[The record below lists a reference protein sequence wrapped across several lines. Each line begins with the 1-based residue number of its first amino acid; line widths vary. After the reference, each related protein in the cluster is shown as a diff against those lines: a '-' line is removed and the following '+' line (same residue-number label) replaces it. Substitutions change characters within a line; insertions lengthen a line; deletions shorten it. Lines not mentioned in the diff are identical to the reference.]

1 MAGSGSERLSV
12 CLAGDPDTK
21 VVLQHLLLNFMLYC
35 YALCLN
41 VSFAHC

>member
-21 VVLQHLLLNFMLYC
+21 MILQHLLLNLMLHC
-35 YALCLN
+35 YAWCLN
-41 VSFAHC
+41 VSFA